1 MQRDFVVIATVL
13 WCLVANAVIVVA
25 DDGFS
30 KAWQRHT
37 IDDSSRGAD
46 GARLLDVNGDGQLDL
61 VTPWEEGGEIHVC
74 LHPGDAAVD
83 KPWPLVVVGRVASPE
98 DAVLVDL
105 DGDGAVDVVS
115 SCEGAL
121 RSMFVHWAPRA
132 KEDYLDAAKWET
144 VAIPVTESKQAWMY
158 ALPMQIDGRNGID
171 LMVASKGQQASVGW
185 LQAPSNPRDL
195 AAWKYHRLYDA
206 GWVMSLIA
214 TDVNHD
220 GKDDVLVSDRKGPN
234 RGVLWLEHPGRK
246 IRSAPNVWAEH
257 RIGGNS
263 HEVMFIDVADVN
275 GDDRE
280 DIVVATHQAEIL
292 LFMREENSQQ
302 PIWKRDV
309 VPAPYGLMKGKSVAV
324 GDLDLDGLL
333 DIVHSTEP
341 NSGPRRPGV
350 TWLKNLIN
358 DGAQKG
364 LEFDVRQMSSLAGQK
379 FDLLQIMDV
388 DHDGDLDVITC
399 EERDN
404 LGLFWYENPHR

>member
-1 MQRDFVVIATVL
+1 MQRDFVVTATVL
-13 WCLVANAVIVVA
+13 CCLMANTVAVA
-25 DDGFS
+25 TDNGFS
-30 KAWQRHT
+30 KAWQRHR

-46 GARLLDVNGDGQLDL
+46 GARLFDANGDGKLDL
-61 VTPWEEGGEIHVC
+61 VTPWEEGGEIHIC
-74 LHPGDAAVD
+74 LHPGDAAVN

-98 DAVLVDL
+98 DAVFVDL

-115 SCEGAL
+115 SCEGTL
-121 RSMFVHWAPRA
+121 RSMFVHWAPHA

-144 VAIPVTESKQAWMY
+144 VVIPETESKQAWMY
-158 ALPMQIDGRNGID
+158 ALPMQIDDQNGID

-185 LQAPSNPRDL
+185 LQAPANPRDL

-220 GKDDVLVSDRKGPN
+220 GKDDVLVSDRKGAN
-234 RGVLWLEHPGRK
+234 RGVFWLEHPGRK
-246 IRSAPNVWAEH
+246 IRSTPNVWREH

-263 HEVMFIDVADVN
+263 HEVMFLDVADVN
-275 GDDRE
+275 GDDCE

-292 LFMREENSQQ
+292 FFMREEDAQQ
-302 PIWKRDV
+302 PVWKREV
-309 VPAPYGLMKGKSVAV
+309 VPAPYGLLKGKSVAV
-324 GDLDLDGLL
+324 GDLDLDGSL

-350 TWLKNLIN
+350 SWLKSLNNQATGKKLKFEVQQI
-358 DGAQKG
+358 
-364 LEFDVRQMSSLAGQK
+364 SSLAGSK
-379 FDLLQIMDV
+379 FDLLQMMDV
-388 DHDGDLDVITC
+388 DNDGDLDVITC

>member
-1 MQRDFVVIATVL
+1 
-13 WCLVANAVIVVA
+13 
-25 DDGFS
+25 
-30 KAWQRHT
+30 
-37 IDDSSRGAD
+37 
-46 GARLLDVNGDGQLDL
+46 
-61 VTPWEEGGEIHVC
+61 
-74 LHPGDAAVD
+74 
-83 KPWPLVVVGRVASPE
+83 
-98 DAVLVDL
+98 
-105 DGDGAVDVVS
+105 
-115 SCEGAL
+115 
-121 RSMFVHWAPRA
+121 VHWAPHA

-144 VAIPVTESKQAWMY
+144 VVISVTESKQAWMY
-158 ALPMQIDGRNGID
+158 ALPMQIDGRHGID

-246 IRSAPNVWAEH
+246 IRSAPNVWGQH
-257 RIGGNS
+257 RIGGSS
-263 HEVMFIDVADVN
+263 HEVMFLDVADVN
-275 GDDRE
+275 GDNRE

-292 LFMREENSQQ
+292 LFLREENPQQ
-302 PIWKRDV
+302 PSWKSGV
-309 VPAPYGLMKGKSVAV
+309 VPAPYGSRNGKSVAV

-341 NSGPRRPGV
+341 NPGPRRPGV
-350 TWLKNLIN
+350 TWLKNLNN
-358 DGAQKG
+358 DGSQQR
-364 LEFDVRQMSSLAGQK
+364 LEFEVQQISSLAGKK
-379 FDLLQIMDV
+379 FDLLQLMDV
-388 DHDGDLDVITC
+388 DNDGDLDVITC